1 MRSSPNCPPMRTFLV
16 LLVTGSLL
24 LNCQSSAPSGQS
36 ATTPLSAAL
45 DTTQTL
51 TTIAF
56 GSCNRQDEPQP
67 LWDDILAQ
75 RPDLWIWLGDNI
87 YGDTD
92 DMKKMRSMYEKQLA
106 QPDYQQLRASVP
118 VVGTWDDHDYGV
130 NDGGKEFAPKA
141 ASRDLLLEFLAVPKN
156 RPVWDREGAYQAYTL
171 GPAGQRVKVLLLD
184 TRYFRDALLASADED
199 RRYGPNEAGD
209 LLGEAQWRWLEAE
222 LSNSDAQVHI
232 IGSSIQVLAEDHG
245 FEKWANFPQS
255 RQRLFDLI
263 ADTQAPGVVLLSGD
277 RHIGE
282 ISRYDA
288 PGVAYPLYDLT
299 SSGLTHVYEEA
310 DEPNRHRVSD
320 LIKVLNF
327 GLITIDWSSTPVQLT
342 FQIRGEE
349 GKVLAEEGM

>member
-1 MRSSPNCPPMRTFLV
+1 MRTFLI
-16 LLVTGSLL
+16 LLIVSSFL
-24 LNCQSSAPSGQS
+24 LNCQPSAPRGQS
-36 ATTPLSAAL
+36 ASTQPAAAL

-56 GSCNRQDEPQP
+56 GSCNKQDEPQP

-92 DMKKMRSMYEKQLA
+92 NMRKMRSMYEKQLS
-106 QPDYQQLRASVP
+106 QPDYQQLLATVP

-130 NDGGKEFAPKA
+130 NDGGKDFAPKA

-156 RPVWDREGAYQAYTL
+156 QPVWDREGAYQSYTV
-171 GPAGQRVKVLLLD
+171 GPADRSVKILLLD
-184 TRYFRDALLASADED
+184 TRYFRDALVASADED

-209 LLGEAQWRWLEAE
+209 LLGEAQWRWLETE
-222 LSNSDAQVHI
+222 LSNSDAQMHV

-245 FEKWANFPQS
+245 FEKWANFPHS

-277 RHIGE
+277 RHIAE
-282 ISRYDA
+282 MARYDA

-299 SSGLTHVYEEA
+299 ASGLTHVYEAA
-310 DEPNRHRVSD
+310 DEPNRYRVSD
-320 LIKVLNF
+320 LITVLNF
-327 GLITIDWSSTPVQLT
+327 GLITIDWQSNPVQLA
-342 FQIRGEE
+342 FQIRGKE
-349 GKVLAEEGM
+349 GEVLAEEKVELEM

>member
-1 MRSSPNCPPMRTFLV
+1 MRTFLI

-24 LNCQSSAPSGQS
+24 LNCQPAAPRGPS
-36 ATTPLSAAL
+36 ATTPPAAAL

-75 RPDLWIWLGDNI
+75 QPDLWIWLGDNI

-92 DMKKMRSMYEKQLA
+92 DMREMRGKYNQQLA
-106 QPDYQQLRASVP
+106 QPGYQQLRATVP

-130 NDGGKEFAPKA
+130 NDGGKEFAQKA
-141 ASRDLLLEFLAVPKN
+141 ASRDLMLEFLAVPKN
-156 RPVWDREGAYQAYTL
+156 QPVWDREGAYQAYTF
-171 GPAGQRVKVLLLD
+171 GPTGRRVKILLLD
-184 TRYFRDALLASADED
+184 TRYFRDALLASADTA
-199 RRYGPNEAGD
+199 RRYGANASGD

-222 LSNSDAQVHI
+222 LSNSDAQVHL

-263 ADTQAPGVVLLSGD
+263 ADTQTPGVVLLSGD

-282 ISRYDA
+282 ISRYDV
-288 PGVAYPLYDLT
+288 PGVPYPLYDLT

-310 DEPNRHRVSD
+310 DEPNRYRVSD
-320 LIKVLNF
+320 LITELNF
-327 GLITIDWSSTPVQLT
+327 GLITIDWNSNPIRLT
-342 FQIRGEE
+342 YQIRGGG
-349 GKVLAEEGM
+349 GKVLAEVGT

>member
-1 MRSSPNCPPMRTFLV
+1 MRTFLI
-16 LLVTGSLL
+16 LLTASSFLL
-24 LNCQSSAPSGQS
+24 RCQSAAPHGPS
-36 ATTPLSAAL
+36 ATTPSAAAL

-56 GSCNRQDEPQP
+56 GSCNKQGEPQP

-92 DMKKMRSMYEKQLA
+92 DMKKMRSMYAKQLA
-106 QPDYQQLRASVP
+106 QPDYRQLITTVP

-156 RPVWDREGAYQAYTL
+156 QPVWDREGAYQAYTF
-171 GPAGQRVKVLLLD
+171 GPTGRRVKILLLD
-184 TRYFRDALLASADED
+184 TRYFRDALVASADTA
-199 RRYGPNEAGD
+199 RRYGANALGD

-222 LSNSDAQVHI
+222 LSNSDAQVHL

-245 FEKWANFPQS
+245 FEKWANFPRS
-255 RQRLFDLI
+255 RQRLLDLI

-310 DEPNRHRVSD
+310 DESNRHRVSD

-327 GLITIDWSSTPVQLT
+327 GLITIDWNSNPIRLT
-342 FQIRGEE
+342 YQIRGDG
-349 GKVLAEEGM
+349 GKVLAEEEMGLQP

>member
-1 MRSSPNCPPMRTFLV
+1 MRTFLV
-16 LLVTGSLL
+16 LVTVSSFLL
-24 LNCQSSAPSGQS
+24 RCQPAAPRGPSG
-36 ATTPLSAAL
+36 TTPLAAAL

-92 DMKKMRSMYEKQLA
+92 DMREMRGMYAQQLA
-106 QPDYQQLRASVP
+106 RPEYQQLTATVP

-130 NDGGKEFAPKA
+130 NDGGQEFSEKQ
-141 ASRDLLLEFLAVPKN
+141 ASRDLLLEFLAVPKSQ
-156 RPVWDREGAYQAYTL
+156 PVWDREGAYQSYTV
-171 GPAGQRVKVLLLD
+171 GPAGRRVKILLLD
-184 TRYFRDALLASADED
+184 TRYFRDALLASADTA
-199 RRYGPNEAGD
+199 RRYGANEAGD
-209 LLGEAQWRWLEAE
+209 LLGEAQWRWLEKE
-222 LSNSDAQVHI
+222 LRSSDAQVHI

-245 FEKWANFPQS
+245 FEKWANFPRS

-263 ADTQAPGVVLLSGD
+263 ADTRAPGVVLLSGD

-288 PGVAYPLYDLT
+288 PGVPYPLYDLT

-327 GLITIDWSSTPVQLT
+327 GLITIDWSSSPIRLT
-342 FQIRGEE
+342 YQIRGDG
-349 GKVLAEEGM
+349 GKVLAEVGT

>member
-1 MRSSPNCPPMRTFLV
+1 MSYMRTFLV
-16 LLVTGSLL
+16 LLITSSLL
-24 LNCQSSAPSGQS
+24 FNCQSS
-36 ATTPLSAAL
+36 TPLSQSVTTPPAVAL

-75 RPDLWIWLGDNI
+75 QPDLWIWLGDNI

-92 DMKKMRSMYEKQLA
+92 NMRKMRGKYNQQLA
-106 QPDYQQLRASVP
+106 QPGYQQLRATVP

-130 NDGGKEFAPKA
+130 NDGGQEFGPKQ
-141 ASRDLLLEFLAVPKN
+141 ASRDLLLEFLAVPKSQ
-156 RPVWDREGAYQAYTL
+156 PVWNREGAYQAYTF
-171 GPAGQRVKVLLLD
+171 GSAGRRVKILLLD
-184 TRYFRDALLASADED
+184 TRYFRDALLASADTA
-199 RRYGPNEAGD
+199 RRYGANEAGD
-209 LLGEAQWRWLEAE
+209 LLGAAQWRWLEKE
-222 LSNSDAQVHI
+222 LRSSDAQVHI

-245 FEKWANFPQS
+245 FEKWANFPRS

-263 ADTQAPGVVLLSGD
+263 ADTQAPSVVLLSGD

-282 ISRYDA
+282 ISRHDA
-288 PGVAYPLYDLT
+288 PGVPYPLYDLT

-327 GLITIDWSSTPVQLT
+327 GLITIDWQSNPVQLT

-349 GKVLAEEGM
+349 GAVLAEVGT